1 MKETLTQN
9 IVNPEHEQYII
20 HNANGYQRMI
30 RAALPEVSPEW
41 PILAFTP
48 VSKALAGVMS
58 FERGTMTHEEY
69 GNECFR
75 RAITSGLYATPLDD
89 DNAPILRETLQQWY
103 TIISPSDKD
112 IPEYD
117 PHHKHLHKAA
127 YMAQLHRLFVLY
139 HTQDERAPRT
149 QQQTPKQEGVADL
162 SDLINIATFQS
173 LFAEYADELR
183 GKAK

>member
-1 MKETLTQN
+1 MKEVLRKN
-9 IVNPEHEQYII
+9 IVNSEDKQYII
-20 HNANGYQRMI
+20 QNANGYQRII
-30 RAALPEVSPEW
+30 RAVIPNVSREW
-41 PILAFTP
+41 PSEAFNS

-149 QQQTPKQEGVADL
+149 QWQTPKQDAVANL

-173 LFAEYADELR
+173 LFAEYANELR
-183 GKAK
+183 GKSK